1 MIEAMHEAGTQV
13 LKFRGGMPYNAP
25 FRVGG
30 FYRLTN
36 MLALLDVAVRGVE
49 PDECRRRAPLDSD
62 SGRRPICLRATRW

>member
-13 LKFRGGMPYNAP
+13 LKFRGGMPYSAP

-49 PDECRRRAPLDSD
+49 PDES
-62 SGRRPICLRATRW
+62 